1 VENKGIKPDIEVLIT
16 PKDNAAG
23 HDPQLERAVNEAL
36 RLLQEKPV
44 NLLKEPPSKVLQR
57 PQMN

>member
-1 VENKGIKPDIEVLIT
+1 VENKGIQPDIEVLIT
-16 PKDNAAG
+16 PKDIAAG
-23 HDPQLERAVNEAL
+23 RDPQLDRAVNEAL
-36 RLLQEKPV
+36 RLLKEHPV